1 MGFLMLSGG
10 IKRDQWHKNESKRS
24 LNVDAKDGHQESEK
38 GRFLSKFL
46 RI

>member
-24 LNVDAKDGHQESEK
+24 LNVDAEDCHQESEK
-38 GRFLSKFL
+38 GNSLSKFL
-46 RI
+46 GI